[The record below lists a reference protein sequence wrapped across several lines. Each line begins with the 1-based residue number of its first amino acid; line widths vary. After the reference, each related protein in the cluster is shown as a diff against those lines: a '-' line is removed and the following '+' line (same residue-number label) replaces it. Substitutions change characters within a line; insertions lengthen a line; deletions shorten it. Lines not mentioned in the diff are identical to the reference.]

1 MAKGKKT
8 VFFCQNCGYESVKW
22 MGQCPGCQQ
31 WNTFVE
37 ESVTEASS
45 GKKQQRSRKQPVS
58 LAEIQTEKEERT
70 ATGIGE
76 LDRVLGGGIVGGEHG
91 AAAHEH
97 VGPGRRHAPRR
108 GDPDAAVHL
117 DKRTGPRRARQLRD
131 ARHLLLAAPDVTLA
145 REARLHAHDEHHVQI
160 GQNRG
165 ERLDRRA
172 RLHARS
178 RLRAAGVDELAYL
191 VMTHP
196 HADHIGGMPQVL
208 ESFDT
213 GLLILPDL
221 TEYDEESSALDRT
234 LAAAADNGVPMYV
247 ALDGDTFALGGG
259 TLTVLQAGEQPQ
271 NEGDAIDANNLSLCL
286 RYTAGSFAFV
296 DTGDAEA
303 DLEEQLVS
311 RCGAG
316 LQADLL
322 KAGHHGSNTSNTQ
335 AFLDAISPQAVVAGC
350 GLDNDYGHPHAE
362 VVERVLAAGADF
374 YRTDQDGAVTAVY
387 DQNGL
392 QIHCTA
398 DDSGALAP
406 AA

>member
-1 MAKGKKT
+1 
-8 VFFCQNCGYESVKW
+8 
-22 MGQCPGCQQ
+22 
-31 WNTFVE
+31 
-37 ESVTEASS
+37 
-45 GKKQQRSRKQPVS
+45 
-58 LAEIQTEKEERT
+58 
-70 ATGIGE
+70 
-76 LDRVLGGGIVGGEHG
+76 
-91 AAAHEH
+91 
-97 VGPGRRHAPRR
+97 
-108 GDPDAAVHL
+108 
-117 DKRTGPRRARQLRD
+117 
-131 ARHLLLAAPDVTLA
+131 
-145 REARLHAHDEHHVQI
+145 
-160 GQNRG
+160 
-165 ERLDRRA
+165 
-172 RLHARS
+172 
-178 RLRAAGVDELAYL
+178 
-191 VMTHP
+191 
-196 HADHIGGMPQVL
+196 MPQVL

-221 TEYDEESSALDRT
+221 TEYDEESAGLDRT

-247 ALDGDTFALGGG
+247 AMDGDTFTLGGG

-271 NEGDAIDANNLSLCL
+271 NEEDAIDANNLSLCL

-303 DLEEQLVS
+303 DLEEQLAF
-311 RCGAG
+311 RYGAG

-335 AFLDAISPQAVVAGC
+335 AFLDAISPQVVVASC